1 MLNSKRGN
9 TWNLFVESVSLVES
23 ISGNNFRTIIA
34 PGQVDK
40 KISVLDNGIYK
51 SQTVEIK
58 IGTIWYFSNLFE
70 RNEIINFIK
79 K

>member
-1 MLNSKRGN
+1 MIEGIAVKQQCEFKKNVENVEWIRD
-9 TWNLFVESVSLVES
+9 NL
-23 ISGNNFRTIIA
+23 RTDNC

-51 SQTVEIK
+51 SQTVELK
-58 IGTIWYFSNLFE
+58 INTFWYFSNLFE
-70 RNEIINFIK
+70 RNEIINFLK